1 MIGIEFRTRRFA
13 LARALAAAALLVF
26 GSAWPARV
34 GHAQATFTL
43 GGRIDDTGTGTGTGI
58 PGVTVTL
65 RDFNTGAQLATR
77 VTEADGNYSFTG
89 LAAGGNYRL
98 VPTKPGFV
106 FQPESRGR
114 TNLNQNFTSEH
125 FRGTPSTTT
134 GAVAFSSATFS
145 VNEGVGA
152 DGIGTD
158 GTGFRVIN
166 VTRTDTSNTASVDY
180 ATSDGT
186 ADRRKDYTQT
196 LGTLIFTP
204 GEATK
209 SFTVLVTDDRFAEP
223 NETVNLT
230 LSNSIGML
238 IGAQFTATLSI
249 VSDDAV
255 GGPSPVK
262 GGSFDARFFVRQHYL
277 DFLSRE
283 PDLGG
288 LNFWVGQ
295 TTGCGDPNPVA
306 CRINVSA
313 AFFLSIE
320 FQETGFLAYRLYKAA
335 YGDATSP
342 GVPGTVPVV
351 RIHEFLPDSQRIGR
365 DVVVGTPGWPER
377 LEANKN
383 ALAAEFVQRQR
394 FLAAFPA
401 TLTAAQYV
409 DALNA
414 NAGGPLSPAERDALV
429 NALAGGTMTRA
440 QVLRAVA
447 EDETLRQ
454 AETNRAFVLMQY
466 YGYLRRNPDDPP
478 DTNFGGWFFWLD
490 KLNQFNGNFVDAQ
503 MVQAFLDSIEYGDRF
518 GH

>member
-13 LARALAAAALLVF
+13 FARALAAAALLLLF

-34 GHAQATFTL
+34 GQAQTTFTL
-43 GGRIDDTGTGTGTGI
+43 GGRIDDTGLGTGTGI
-58 PGVTVTL
+58 SGVTVSL
-65 RDFNTGAQLATR
+65 NDINTGTLLATR
-77 VTEADGNYSFTG
+77 QTDAAGDYSFTG
-89 LAAGGNYRL
+89 LAAGGNYEL
-98 VPTKPGFV
+98 VPTKAGFV
-106 FQPESRGR
+106 FNPTSRGR
-114 TNLNQNFTSEH
+114 FNLNQNFTSEH
-125 FRGTPSTTT
+125 FRGTSTTAGTVGFSAATYSVNETIGADGLGTEGSGFRVVTVARTDTT
-134 GAVAFSSATFS
+134 GA
-145 VNEGVGA
+145 
-152 DGIGTD
+152 
-158 GTGFRVIN
+158 
-166 VTRTDTSNTASVDY
+166 ASVDY

-186 ADRRKDYTQT
+186 ADRRRDYTQT
-196 LGTLIFTP
+196 LGTLRFAA

-209 SFTVLVTDDRFAEP
+209 TFTVLITDDRYAEP

-230 LSNSIGML
+230 LSNPVGMTL
-238 IGAQFTATLSI
+238 GAQSSAVLTI

-320 FQETGFLAYRLYKAA
+320 NQETGLLAYRMFKAA

-342 GVPGTVPVV
+342 GVPGTVPII
-351 RIHEFLPDSQRIGR
+351 RIHEFLADSQRIGQN
-365 DVVVGTPGWPER
+365 VVVGTPGWPER

-383 ALAAEFVQRQR
+383 AYAAEFVLRQR
-394 FLAAFPA
+394 FLTAFPG
-401 TLTAAQYV
+401 TLTAAQFV
-409 DALNA
+409 DTLNA
-414 NAGGPLSPAERDALV
+414 NAGGALSQSERDTLV
-429 NALAGGTMTRA
+429 NALAGGTMSRA

-454 AETNRAFVLMQY
+454 AETNRAFVLLQY
-466 YGYLRRNPDDPP
+466 YGYLRRNPDDAP